1 VTFAVEKRQLTPAEG
16 EIRRRPA
23 LATGIA
29 KVREG
34 ERGDWAVTVWLPTQ
48 AEAQEIARTI
58 NDRLRKPKAENAAP

>member
-16 EIRRRPA
+16 ERQRPA
-23 LATGIA
+23 FATGIA

-34 ERGDWAVTVWLPTQ
+34 SRGDWGITVWVRTQ

-58 NDRLRKPKAENAAP
+58 NDRIRKREAEAVEP